1 MVMHEV
7 FFDDELSGGGLL
19 RMISVTESVFLTL
32 VSGIEV
38 RGPSHTTP
46 SFSGCM
52 DSVLAVL
59 PRLFYNESGGEGCC
73 MEGSPTGL

>member
-46 SFSGCM
+46 SFSGYM
-52 DSVLAVL
+52 DSVPVVL
-59 PRLFYNESGGEGCC
+59 PRVFYKKAGGKGVAWRALR
-73 MEGSPTGL
+73 PA